1 MATIRFEG
9 RNAQF
14 FSTLRSRIDQYFI
27 DNNIKPTGNW
37 KLYMKTAILGFT
49 MVASYLFLVAFT
61 PEQTWLQVILC
72 AILGISFA
80 AIGFNVMH
88 DGAHGSYSTKTWVN
102 KIMANSLNLLGGN
115 AFYWVEKHNIAH
127 HSFTNI
133 DGADEDIDIYPY
145 MRLNNNQKK
154 LWFHKFQHIYGLILY
169 SVAYITWISLQD
181 FTKYFTGKIAEREMK
196 GKMTSFEH
204 FEFWASKIVYIGIF
218 IVIPSF
224 VFGFGT
230 AILGYLIMALTTGI
244 CITIVFQLAHVVEG
258 LNFIPHNENVVVVE
272 DDWATHQIHTTS
284 NFATKNKIWTWLLGG
299 LNFQVEHHLFPKISH
314 VHYPKINEIVKKTC
328 EDFNVKY
335 QEFPT
340 MLKAIKSHLT
350 YLKQI
355 GAMQP
360 VS

>member
-14 FSTLRSRIDQYFI
+14 FSTLRSRIDQYFT
-27 DNNIKPTGNW
+27 DNKIKPTGNW
-37 KLYMKTAILGFT
+37 KLYIKTVILSMIMIG
-49 MVASYLFLVAFT
+49 SYLFLVAFT
-61 PEQTWLQVILC
+61 PEQTWLRIVLC
-72 AILGISFA
+72 TILGISFA

-88 DGAHGSYSTKTWVN
+88 DGSHGSYSTKPWVN

-154 LWFHKFQHIYGLILY
+154 LWFHKFQHIYGIMLY
-169 SVAYITWISLQD
+169 SVAYLTWISLQD
-181 FTKYFTGKIAEREMK
+181 FTKYFTGKIADREMK
-196 GKMTSFEH
+196 GKMTAFEH

-258 LNFIPHNENVVVVE
+258 LNFIAHHDELVVVE
-272 DDWATHQIHTTS
+272 DDWATHQIRTTS

-340 MLKAIKSHLT
+340 MFKAIKSHIN
-350 YLKQI
+350 YLKTV
-355 GAMQP
+355 GSMQP
-360 VS
+360 VA